1 MDTLRLLELT
11 QAYLTDTI
19 STSEGAELVVLL
31 KQPEYQE
38 AFMKIIYE
46 QLQRQELDMDVPSP
60 VIFERIQRRI
70 EQQIRQESDRRV
82 SLGETT
88 PVHRIP
94 FLRRWS
100 WAAAAVF
107 LLLCAGTYL
116 WKYEGRHISGL
127 ENIYHHSVTYIPPGR
142 QGAILTLADGK
153 RVVLDSL
160 GNGVVA
166 TQNGM
171 QVILRNGE
179 LTYDRSEK
187 SNGGIAYNT
196 MSTPKGRQF
205 QVKLPD
211 GTQVWLNAASSIKY
225 PTIFAGK
232 ERQVEITG
240 EAYFEVAKNAG
251 KPFKVAININN
262 DLTVVE
268 VLGTHFNINAY
279 KDEAAIRTTLL
290 EGSVK
295 MIHGTDKVQLQPG
308 QQAQLRNTEKILVKN
323 ADIEKVVAWKNGFFN
338 FEGTGIEEVM
348 RQLSRWYD
356 IDVVYAKGVPDVEFV
371 GKLSKNVPLP
381 DLLNGLEGFGI
392 HFRIEER
399 HKLVV
404 LP

>member
-1 MDTLRLLELT
+1 M
-11 QAYLTDTI
+11 
-19 STSEGAELVVLL
+19 
-31 KQPEYQE
+31 
-38 AFMKIIYE
+38 
-46 QLQRQELDMDVPSP
+46 
-60 VIFERIQRRI
+60 
-70 EQQIRQESDRRV
+70 
-82 SLGETT
+82 
-88 PVHRIP
+88 
-94 FLRRWS
+94 
-100 WAAAAVF
+100 
-107 LLLCAGTYL
+107 
-116 WKYEGRHISGL
+116 
-127 ENIYHHSVTYIPPGR
+127 YIPPGKR
-142 QGAILTLADGK
+142 GAMLTLADGK

-160 GNGVVA
+160 GNGLVA
-166 TQNGM
+166 TQNGT
-171 QVILRNGE
+171 QVILKNGQ

-187 SNGGIAYNT
+187 SNGAIAYNI

-205 QVKLPD
+205 QVRLPD

-232 ERQVEITG
+232 ERLVEITG
-240 EAYFEVAKNAG
+240 EAYFEVTKNAG

-262 DLTVVE
+262 NDQTIVE
-268 VLGTHFNINAY
+268 VLGTHFDINAY
-279 KDEAAIRTTLL
+279 KDEAAVRTTLL

-323 ADIEKVVAWKNGFFN
+323 ADVEKVVAWKNGFFN

-371 GKLSKNVPLP
+371 GKLSKNVPLS

-392 HFRIEER
+392 HFHIEER